1 MGFERAFSSTENKKL
16 SDSDLTFL
24 RDPANREF
32 ADSLGINKE
41 YLFPEANQQIP
52 IGGRRGYYIPK
63 GTGISKK
70 ELSGITSQILGQQ
83 SKIQGEKMFGAPG
96 SKGGVSDF
104 QPIFGAAPPSQY
116 SGQAGGNYGAMPEY
130 KGTAGL
136 PSAGGA
142 LTKLMHVVAGQRGAE
157 FDQQMANY
165 GANYFGNNPV
175 INQGFNQPQLNQ
187 PQLNPQLLG
196 QMGIGASSAPQNNML
211 SNLATRGMQQMSAGQ
226 TMNPTLGKATS

>member
-1 MGFERAFSSTENKKL
+1 MGFMRGVSDNNNEKL

-24 RDPANREF
+24 RNPANREF
-32 ADSLGINKE
+32 ADNLDINKG
-41 YLFPEANQQIP
+41 YLFPEA
-52 IGGRRGYYIPK
+52 GSSSSSGL
-63 GTGISKK
+63 SKE
-70 ELSGITSQILGQQ
+70 ELSDITSLILAQQ
-83 SKIQGEKMFGAPG
+83 SKIQGQKMFGAPG

-104 QPIFGAAPPSQY
+104 QPIFGFAPPSQY
-116 SGQAGGNYGAMPEY
+116 SGQAGSNYGAMPEY

-136 PSAGGA
+136 PAAGGA
-142 LTKLMHVVAGQRGAE
+142 LTELMHVIGGQRGAE

-196 QMGIGASSAPQNNML
+196 QMGIGASSAPQNSML

>member
-70 ELSGITSQILGQQ
+70 ELSGI
-83 SKIQGEKMFGAPG
+83 
-96 SKGGVSDF
+96 SDF